1 VTHTELV
8 ALLQSARSAI
18 TTRPG
23 VPLALATLVAVDGSS
38 YRQPGARML
47 CDADGRVLAGAISGG
62 CLEADVALRAA
73 DVCARGTASL
83 IAYDLREDLETIWGF
98 GSGCEGVAHIM
109 LAPLPDLGE
118 LEAACS
124 SAELRQSGVLLTTIE
139 ATDSA
144 CVGRTLFVR
153 DAAPALALRS
163 EMNARVQD
171 TVRHTDQP
179 FLGQQTTPSGTE
191 RTFGAPV
198 RPPVHLI
205 VVGASRGAESFA
217 RIGMA
222 TGWRV
227 TVIDDRTALL
237 DALELPSGVQRMQ
250 IAPANALDAM
260 KAHVCPVDSRTMFA
274 LCTHR
279 FDADLA
285 WLQAALATESPYVGV
300 LGSRQRAGRL
310 VRSLVEAKP
319 AMRARDRARLF
330 APIGLDIGGESPD
343 EVALASLAEMQAV
356 LHSRPGGSLR
366 ERQAPLHTRTPTPK
380 LVSEPGAPS
389 CVTPSVTSRERR

>member
-1 VTHTELV
+1 MTHTELV
-8 ALLQSARSAI
+8 ALITAARSAVVS
-18 TTRPG
+18 RPG

-47 CDADGRVLAGAISGG
+47 CDAEGRVLAGAISGG
-62 CLEADVALRAA
+62 CLEGDVALRATA
-73 DVCARGTASL
+73 VCARGEASL
-83 IAYDLREDLETIWGF
+83 MAYDLREDLETIWGF

-109 LAPLPDLGE
+109 LAPLPDLRE

-139 ATDSA
+139 SA
-144 CVGRTLFVR
+144 DASCIGRTVFVR

-163 EMNARVQD
+163 ETNARVQD

-179 FLGQQTTPSGTE
+179 YLGQQTTSSGLE

-198 RPPVHLI
+198 RPPVHVI

-217 RIGMA
+217 RIAVA

-237 DALELPSGVQRMQ
+237 NELALPGAVQLVH
-250 IAPANALDAM
+250 ITPENASDAM
-260 KAHVCPVDSRTMFA
+260 KAHLCPVDARTMFA

-279 FDADLA
+279 FEADLA
-285 WLQAALATESPYVGV
+285 WLQAALATDSPYVGV

-310 VRSLVEAKP
+310 VRSLLDAKP

-343 EVALASLAEMQAV
+343 EVALAAIAEMQAV
-356 LHSRPGGSLR
+356 LQSRPGGSLR
-366 ERQAPLHTRTPTPK
+366 ERQAPLHTRTDTPK
-380 LVSEPGAPS
+380 LASEQTNATCATPTVAP
-389 CVTPSVTSRERR
+389 RERR